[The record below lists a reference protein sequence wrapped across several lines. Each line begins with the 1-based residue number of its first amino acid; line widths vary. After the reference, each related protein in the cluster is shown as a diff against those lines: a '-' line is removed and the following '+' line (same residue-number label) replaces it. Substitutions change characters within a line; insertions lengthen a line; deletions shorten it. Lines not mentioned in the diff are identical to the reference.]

1 MSTTAIVPFRFFVQ
15 TPVFSVSTS
24 SFSLLRYSV
33 INITSI
39 KTGMDR
45 AAGGTT
51 SSISTIFP
59 SNFPRRAVTGGA
71 GREDGQVRAKR
82 GWEGDVEGVEGD
94 SHRLLTPRSVCN
106 YM

>member
-1 MSTTAIVPFRFFVQ
+1 MSTTAVVPFRFFVQ
-15 TPVFSVSTS
+15 TPVFSVSPS

-45 AAGGTT
+45 AAT

-94 SHRLLTPRSVCN
+94 SHRLLTPRSVCD